1 VKKISIFLVLSLL
14 ACASQLFADGGLIS
28 LKRGVRMF
36 KPNQRAMIAWNGSE
50 EILLLSTDMRAS
62 EATQVL
68 EVVPLPTKPKVKK
81 GDVET
86 FRRATTLINSKIRK
100 PKGSRGG
107 GGRGGG
113 RGHGGAARPAG
124 EVTFHKKIG
133 GHDISVA
140 HVLST
145 DGFIAWVEKYLG
157 SLQVQNPAIP
167 LATKKIIDEYLAGK
181 FTWFVFDV
189 ISLDEVLSTGEAVE
203 YQFKTKF
210 LYYPM
215 KITQTVEGATTV
227 DLLVL
232 SPKLLD
238 KFPGIPISQVQLR
251 HEPVSITSE
260 ELRGLNPD
268 MDALLGHREDM
279 KLRIWRLQGEI
290 SSFQQDLIAQ

>member
-1 VKKISIFLVLSLL
+1 MKKISILLVPLL
-14 ACASQLFADGGLIS
+14 LLCAPYLFADGGLIS
-28 LKRGVRMF
+28 LKQGVRMF
-36 KPNQRAMIAWNGSE
+36 KPNQRAMIAWNGSK

-68 EVVPLPTKPKVKK
+68 EVVPLPTEPKVKK

-86 FRRATTLINSKIRK
+86 FRRATALINRKIRR
-100 PKGSRGG
+100 PTAGRRGG
-107 GGRGGG
+107 K
-113 RGHGGAARPAG
+113 AAPASGRPAG

-133 GHDISVA
+133 AHDISVA

>member
-1 VKKISIFLVLSLL
+1 MKKISILLVPLL
-14 ACASQLFADGGLIS
+14 LLCAPYLFADGGLIS
-28 LKRGVRMF
+28 LKQGVRMF

-68 EVVPLPTKPKVKK
+68 EVVPLPAEPKVKK

-86 FRRATTLINSKIRK
+86 FRRATALINRKIRR
-100 PKGSRGG
+100 PTAVARPRGTGAAGG
-107 GGRGGG
+107 G
-113 RGHGGAARPAG
+113 ARPAG

-133 GHDISVA
+133 AHDISVA

-145 DGFIAWVEKYLG
+145 EGFIAWVEKYLG
-157 SLQVQNPAIP
+157 SLQVQNPVIP
-167 LATKKIIDEYLAGK
+167 PATKKIVDEYLAGK

-203 YQFKTKF
+203 YRFKTKF

-215 KITQTVEGATTV
+215 KVTQTVEGATTV
-227 DLLVL
+227 DLLIL
-232 SPKLLD
+232 TPKLLSR
-238 KFPGIPISQVQLR
+238 FSGIPSSRVNLR
-251 HEPVSITSE
+251 HQPVPISSE
-260 ELRGLNPD
+260 ELHSLNPE

-279 KLRIWRLQGEI
+279 KLRIWRLQGQM
-290 SSFQQDLIAQ
+290 SSFQQDLIAR

>member
-1 VKKISIFLVLSLL
+1 MKKISILLVPLL
-14 ACASQLFADGGLIS
+14 LLCAPYLFADGGLIS
-28 LKRGVRMF
+28 LKQGVRMF

-68 EVVPLPTKPKVKK
+68 EVVPLPTEPKVKK

-86 FRRATTLINSKIRK
+86 FRRATALINRKIRR
-100 PKGSRGG
+100 PTAGRRGG
-107 GGRGGG
+107 K
-113 RGHGGAARPAG
+113 AAPASGRPAG

-133 GHDISVA
+133 AHDISVA

>member
-1 VKKISIFLVLSLL
+1 
-14 ACASQLFADGGLIS
+14 
-28 LKRGVRMF
+28 
-36 KPNQRAMIAWNGSE
+36 
-50 EILLLSTDMRAS
+50 
-62 EATQVL
+62 
-68 EVVPLPTKPKVKK
+68 
-81 GDVET
+81 
-86 FRRATTLINSKIRK
+86 
-100 PKGSRGG
+100 
-107 GGRGGG
+107 
-113 RGHGGAARPAG
+113 
-124 EVTFHKKIG
+124 
-133 GHDISVA
+133 
-140 HVLST
+140 
-145 DGFIAWVEKYLG
+145 VEKYLG